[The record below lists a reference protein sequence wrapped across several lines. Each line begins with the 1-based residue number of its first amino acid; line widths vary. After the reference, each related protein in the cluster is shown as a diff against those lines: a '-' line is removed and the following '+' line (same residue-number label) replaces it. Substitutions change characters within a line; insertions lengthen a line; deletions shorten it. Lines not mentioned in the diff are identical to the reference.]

1 MSRSSMGPFED
12 RIRAVTGVGGN
23 EPSTNH
29 LEGPVHSVETVAEI
43 QRLETTVA
51 GLVRAVVSLQTAA
64 IESAAEIDRIND
76 ASR

>member
-1 MSRSSMGPFED
+1 MGPLED
-12 RIRAVTGVGGN
+12 RIRAVTGVGGV
-23 EPSTNH
+23 EPSTDR

-64 IESAAEIDRIND
+64 IEIAAEIDRLN
-76 ASR
+76 SRFD